1 MMAADPVAVNIAP
14 VLITA
19 GVTALGAWL
28 TFRGKTQDTA
38 NWLITALRQTAAE
51 ARAEA
56 AEARTSADEA
66 LEKSR
71 ECESHRADDQLV
83 IASMKRRL
91 DELERLASDE

>member
-1 MMAADPVAVNIAP
+1 MLAADAASNIAP

-38 NWLITALRQTAAE
+38 NWLIVALRQTAEE

-56 AEARTSADEA
+56 KEARTAADEA
-66 LEKSR
+66 LDKSR
-71 ECESHRADDQLV
+71 ECEAHRADDQLV
-83 IASMKRRL
+83 ITNMTRRL
-91 DELERLASDE
+91 DELERINDQE